1 MLISIVVAVIL
12 SRGDIVSGFIPH
24 KVHQRAVTTIAGGN
38 TFVDGSQGRRV
49 HGRAENIVLAASS
62 SSKTSSSSAETVG
75 VPRLHHDLSGLIR
88 WIEKSGGSFDAGVQ
102 KGSEGWS
109 LVANRV
115 IEPGEIILSIPKSIC
130 IYANPSYMEVPL
142 LENAQLLMTS
152 LDSNQWRARLAV
164 ALLSE
169 RVRPSSHYRAYLR
182 NLPFEFWGMPVFYST
197 QEFSIMQD
205 LYLMQRTRDRCRF
218 LSEFADSVLTPLQKT
233 NKDPFSGHNADVN
246 AFGWG
251 FASAASRA
259 LRNPSV
265 IGDGGTLRSVL
276 LCYFQK
282 KYIILLL
289 YRKESRILSD
299 LFLPFTFILCILY
312 MDVFHLLIL
321 CTYCL
326 HLCVFLS
333 V

>member
-1 MLISIVVAVIL
+1 MGLTYLTATNASPKIN
-12 SRGDIVSGFIPH
+12 SGSSD
-24 KVHQRAVTTIAGGN
+24 TI
-38 TFVDGSQGRRV
+38 
-49 HGRAENIVLAASS
+49 
-62 SSKTSSSSAETVG
+62 G

-88 WIEKSGGSFDAGVQ
+88 WIEKSGGTFDAGVQ

-109 LVANRV
+109 LISDRT
-115 IEPGEIILSIPKSIC
+115 IEAGETILSIPKSIC
-130 IYANPSYMEVPL
+130 IFSNPAYMTVPL

-152 LDSNQWRARLAV
+152 LEENQWRARLAV

-205 LYLMQRTRDRCRF
+205 LTLMQRTRDRCRF
-218 LSEFADSVLTPLQKT
+218 LSEFADGVLTPLQKT
-233 NKDPFSGHNADVN
+233 TRDPFSGHNADVN

-265 IGDGGTLRSVL
+265 IGNKGEQSSRLVSSVTLRCYLMIISVAPCEKDEDEL
-276 LCYFQK
+276 
-282 KYIILLL
+282 
-289 YRKESRILSD
+289 
-299 LFLPFTFILCILY
+299 
-312 MDVFHLLIL
+312 
-321 CTYCL
+321 
-326 HLCVFLS
+326 
-333 V
+333 

>member
-1 MLISIVVAVIL
+1 MLIPIAIAIFMGGDRRVTGYSL
-12 SRGDIVSGFIPH
+12 SRANQRSLLIGRHIGVDCNGV
-24 KVHQRAVTTIAGGN
+24 QERRAVDISST
-38 TFVDGSQGRRV
+38 S
-49 HGRAENIVLAASS
+49 LAASS
-62 SSKTSSSSAETVG
+62 SSKTSSTSSSAIG

-88 WIEKSGGSFDAGVQ
+88 WIEKSGGLFDAGVQ
-102 KGSEGWS
+102 KGSEGWN
-109 LVANRV
+109 LVANRA
-115 IEPGEIILSIPKSIC
+115 IEPGEPILSIPKSIC
-130 IYANPSYMEVPL
+130 IFANPSYMEVPL

-182 NLPFEFWGMPVFYST
+182 NLPFEFWGMPVFYSP

-205 LYLMQRTRDRCRF
+205 LSLMQRTRDRCRF
-218 LSEFADSVLTPLQKT
+218 LSEFADIVLTPLQKT

-265 IGDGGTLRSVL
+265 IEKEGCT
-276 LCYFQK
+276 
-282 KYIILLL
+282 LL
-289 YRKESRILSD
+289 YAMDIY
-299 LFLPFTFILCILY
+299 FLPLFSLFSC
-312 MDVFHLLIL
+312 F
-321 CTYCL
+321 
-326 HLCVFLS
+326 FFQ
-333 V
+333 

>member
-1 MLISIVVAVIL
+1 MVSSVFRVKLFSRFKTDRERLWGPLLSSSRWIIQPHLI
-12 SRGDIVSGFIPH
+12 RIVSGDNLVMTLLSFSVAFLLTCGPEISGFQITQSQHGIIYKHSYPTIN
-24 KVHQRAVTTIAGGN
+24 RASIQST
-38 TFVDGSQGRRV
+38 RRRPSV
-49 HGRAENIVLAASS
+49 GLTYLAATNASPKISS
-62 SSKTSSSSAETVG
+62 GSSDTIG

-88 WIEKSGGSFDAGVQ
+88 WIEKSGGTFDAGVQ

-109 LVANRV
+109 LISDRT
-115 IEPGEIILSIPKSIC
+115 IEAGETILSIPKSIC
-130 IYANPSYMEVPL
+130 IFSNPSYMTVPL

-152 LDSNQWRARLAV
+152 LEENQWRARLAV

-205 LYLMQRTRDRCRF
+205 LTLMQRTRDRCRF
-218 LSEFADSVLTPLQKT
+218 LSEFADGVLTPLQKT
-233 NKDPFSGHNADVN
+233 TRDPFSGHNADVN

-265 IGDGGTLRSVL
+265 IGNKGE
-276 LCYFQK
+276 Q
-282 KYIILLL
+282 
-289 YRKESRILSD
+289 
-299 LFLPFTFILCILY
+299 
-312 MDVFHLLIL
+312 
-321 CTYCL
+321 
-326 HLCVFLS
+326 
-333 V
+333 